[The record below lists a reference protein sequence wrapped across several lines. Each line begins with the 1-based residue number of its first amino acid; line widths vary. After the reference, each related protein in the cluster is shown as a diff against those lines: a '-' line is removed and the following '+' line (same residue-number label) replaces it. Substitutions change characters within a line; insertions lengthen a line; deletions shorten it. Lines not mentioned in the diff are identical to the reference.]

1 MIVIMAI
8 LETADEYRITRFVKG
23 KDFVSL
29 LNCLFGL
36 YSIYFAII
44 GNFKYSAILM
54 ILAVVADILDGQ
66 IARMLSQSNDFGKR
80 MDMADLVS
88 FGAAPAIFILI
99 RYQGS
104 LLLHLAAISLLS
116 AALFRLARFQ
126 NKSST
131 ISGFVGV
138 PTTTNGI
145 IFPLLY
151 FLEPYFLLPKQ
162 YTVIATTFLMSI
174 LMLSSIIIPI
184 KQ

>member
-1 MIVIMAI
+1 MA
-8 LETADEYRITRFVKG
+8 LFETADEYRITRFVKG

-36 YSIYFAII
+36 YAIYLAIK
-44 GNFKYSAILM
+44 GFFTYSAIFM
-54 ILAVVADILDGQ
+54 ILSVVADILDGK

-88 FGAAPAIFILI
+88 FGAAPAIFILL

-126 NKSST
+126 NKSSN
-131 ISGFVGV
+131 ISGFIGV

-162 YTVIATTFLMSI
+162 YTIIATTFLMSI
-174 LMLSSIIIPI
+174 LMISSIIIPI